1 MKVSPAEPFQVV
13 YSLLEHEYLGYL
25 IEAFVVRLNG
35 KGELTLQTQSLS
47 PQNVREFSAG
57 LDERDFELVRL
68 TDYIC
73 QDTLLRRFNTKKWSA
88 VDFFLRVYDPQK
100 GDKVMQEAIA
110 DYVQRTKAQILPLLA
125 GKPLFLMTHDGD
137 PVGDAVTYM
146 PEPARVYFHFV
157 RNDEATH
164 YFPIIRYPLGREQ
177 VKPGESATERVDFQH
192 RNAMLLCDDPAWL
205 LVNNKLYHFAKLSK
219 NELSAGIDVDGKKLR
234 PFLNKQHIVVP
245 KSMEAQYYERFIVPL
260 IAQYDVFAKG
270 FEIRSTA
277 LDPIP
282 VLTLSEQA
290 SSHQRER
297 MATSTTLF
305 SDTLVADD
313 DDAGSNEVVLDLSFQ
328 YGDFTFRFNSFANS
342 SNVSLEK
349 VGDEYVFHKIKR
361 ELKAE
366 RNRFVQLRDQG
377 LDLRNGQ
384 LELPKSKAFTWLS
397 ENRDMLSEAGFQ
409 VRQNASDTRRYFLGY
424 SSLDISIRESRDW
437 FDIHAKV
444 RFGDFEIPFLRLR
457 SLILAQKRE
466 FTLPNGEIAVIPEAW
481 FVKYAELVGFMEHP
495 PADDTEAPSERL
507 VLQKHHL
514 ALVQELD
521 NESLAETVISRRLE
535 GLREFERIDEFPLP
549 TGFKGTL
556 RPYQKAGYDWINFL
570 RQYHFGGCLADDMG
584 LGKTVMTLALLQGRK
599 EAASRDDTAVS
610 RPAPTLLVMPT
621 SLIYNWELEA
631 RRFTPD
637 LRVLVYTGTYRDKN
651 TAQFND
657 YDLILTSYG
666 IVRIDIELLKNYRFD
681 YVIMDESQA
690 IKNPNSHIT
699 RAVMQLNSAHRL
711 ILTGTPLENSTMD
724 LWTQMTFINPG
735 LLGSQ
740 SFFRNTYQI
749 PIEKRG
755 DDQKMQKLYG
765 LIKPFML
772 RRNKKQ
778 VATDLPAK
786 VETVLYCEM
795 TPEQATTYEEAKS
808 YYRNLILDHIE
819 KDGLAKSQMV
829 VLQGLTKLRQIA
841 NHPRLVD
848 ASYEGDSGKLDD
860 VRMRLEIAL
869 NEGHKILIF
878 SQFIKHLAVI
888 KQYLKEKK
896 ITYAYLDGSSTD
908 RPEQVARFQ
917 TDETVQLFLISL
929 KAGGLGHNLTAA
941 DYVFLLDPWWNPAI
955 EAQAID
961 RAHRIGQQKPVF
973 TYKFITKN
981 SVEEKIL
988 ALQRNKQRL
997 ASELVA
1003 TEEGFMKSLTKE
1015 DVLVLLD

>member
-1 MKVSPAEPFQVV
+1 MKVSPSEPFQVV

-25 IEAFVVRLNG
+25 IEAFVVRLNA

-47 PQNVREFSAG
+47 PQNVREFAEG

-73 QDTLLRRFNTKKWSA
+73 QDTLLRRFNTKKWSV
-88 VDFFLRVYDPQK
+88 VDFFLKVYDPQK

-125 GKPLFLMTHDGD
+125 GKPIFLMTNDGD
-137 PVGDAVTYM
+137 PVGEAVTFM

-157 RNDEATH
+157 RNEEATH
-164 YFPIIRYPLGREQ
+164 YFPIIRYPLTKQETETAQ
-177 VKPGESATERVDFQH
+177 PGAPTTERVEFQH

-205 LVNNKLYHFAKLSK
+205 LVKNKLYHFAKLSK

-234 PFLNKQHIVVP
+234 PFLNKQHIVIP

-270 FEIRSTA
+270 FEIRSTSFE
-277 LDPIP
+277 PVP

-290 SSHQRER
+290 SSQQRV
-297 MATSTTLF
+297 AASPTLF
-305 SDTLVADD
+305 GDTVVVDEDDTSHSD
-313 DDAGSNEVVLDLSFQ
+313 VVLDLSFQ
-328 YGDFTFRFNSFANS
+328 YGDAVFRFNSFANS
-342 SNVSLEK
+342 FNVSLEK
-349 VGDEYVFHKIKR
+349 VGDDYVFHRIR
-361 ELKAE
+361 RDLKTE
-366 RNRFVQLRDQG
+366 RQRFIQLRDQG
-377 LDLRNGQ
+377 LDLRNGR
-384 LELPKSKAFTWLS
+384 LELAKPQAFTWLTDHR
-397 ENRDMLSEAGFQ
+397 NALDEAGFQ
-409 VRQNASDTRRYFLGY
+409 VRQNASDSRRYFLGY

-457 SLILAQKRE
+457 SLILAKKRE

-481 FVKYAELVGFMEHP
+481 FTKYAELVGFMEHP
-495 PADDTEAPSERL
+495 PSDEPGGDDQVERL

-535 GLREFERIDEFPLP
+535 GLREFERIDEVPMP
-549 TGFKGTL
+549 TGFVGTL
-556 RPYQKAGYDWINFL
+556 RPYQKAGYDWMNFL
-570 RQYHFGGCLADDMG
+570 RHYHFGGCLADDMG

-599 EAASRDDTAVS
+599 ETSGDTPCPS
-610 RPAPTLLVMPT
+610 LLVMPT

-631 RRFTPD
+631 RRFTPN
-637 LRVLVYTGTYRDKN
+637 LRILVYTGTYRDKN

-666 IVRIDIELLKNYRFD
+666 IVRIDIDLLKHYRFD

-711 ILTGTPLENSTMD
+711 LLTGTPLENSTMD

-755 DDQKMQKLYG
+755 DDQKLQKLYG

-786 VETVLYCEM
+786 VETVLYCDM

-888 KQYLKEKK
+888 KQYLKEKN
-896 ITYAYLDGSSTD
+896 ITYAYLDGLSTD
-908 RPEQVARFQ
+908 RQEQVARFQ

-955 EAQAID
+955 EAQAVD

-973 TYKFITKN
+973 TYKFITKD

-997 ASELVA
+997 ASELVT